1 MIKFENV
8 SKTYKEGAHRALDD
22 VSFNIER
29 GEFVFIVGSSG
40 SGKSTLLSLI
50 LRSERANE
58 GSIQVAGRD
67 LKTLTNWRVP
77 QFRQQIGVVF
87 QNFRLLDKKT
97 VYENVAFALQVIG
110 KTSREIKTLV
120 PQALELVGLADK
132 ADRFPDQLSGGERQR
147 VGIARA
153 FVNKPLIIL
162 ADEPTG
168 NLDPATS
175 ADIMQVF
182 ESINKMGT
190 TILMATH
197 SEEIVNSFQKR
208 VLELTNGVLVRDEEN
223 AKYISDIAKI
233 TAIAPTSIHDTSIH
247 DTSIHDVPIHEEYA
261 DQLPTEVVPDIS
273 NYDVLEDSS
282 EYLTV
287 KIPKIARR
295 ISEEDITNI
304 ENPDS
309 RSNEFALDSGYSQGS
324 GGAQSDAQERDT
336 LFSQYFDTPK
346 NTLHSGAFD
355 TRPVRNG
362 SMQAREKTLE
372 NDRESE
378 GGSK

>member
-1 MIKFENV
+1 MIKFEGV
-8 SKTYKEGAHRALDD
+8 SKAYKEGAHLALDD
-22 VSFNIER
+22 VTFNVSR

-58 GSIQVAGRD
+58 GDIQVAGRD

-110 KTSREIKTLV
+110 KTRREIKTLV

-132 ADRFPDQLSGGERQR
+132 AERFPDQLSGGERQR

-208 VLELTNGVLVRDEEN
+208 VLELRSGKLVRDEEN
-223 AKYISDIAKI
+223 AKYISEIAKLK
-233 TAIAPTSIHDTSIH
+233 P
-247 DTSIHDVPIHEEYA
+247 VPQAVIHEEYA

-273 NYDVLEDSS
+273 NYDVLEESS

-287 KIPKIARR
+287 KIPKIARK
-295 ISEEDITNI
+295 IGQEDINNI

-309 RSNEFALDSGYSQGS
+309 RSNEFALDSQDE
-324 GGAQSDAQERDT
+324 AHRNDSDSMFA
-336 LFSQYFDTPK
+336 QYFDTPK
-346 NTLHSGAFD
+346 DIFHSGAFD
-355 TRPVRNG
+355 TRPVMNMLKPDTSKSTNLG
-362 SMQAREKTLE
+362 TARDTTRGAARSSGLNLGPKPK
-372 NDRESE
+372 DDAKD
-378 GGSK
+378 GGK